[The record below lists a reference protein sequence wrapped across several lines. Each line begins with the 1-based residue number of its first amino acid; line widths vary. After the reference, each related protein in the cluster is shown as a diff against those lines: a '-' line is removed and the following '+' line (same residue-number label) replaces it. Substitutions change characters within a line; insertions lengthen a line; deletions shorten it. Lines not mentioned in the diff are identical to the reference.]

1 MTISQI
7 IEEIY
12 NNKAFN
18 QLINKYNRPELRDD
32 LKHHVIMELYKM
44 PEEKIIELH
53 TKGDLIKLTLV
64 ITRNNFKSN
73 TSRFYKEYINSGL
86 TKSFTRLQECDDTLD
101 SLIDDE
107 DDEDDNIYLDDV
119 KVIADVRQLLD
130 NQYADFLKNNYHKT
144 IFELFYFKKL
154 TQIEIGKLTGVKVKT
169 ISSSIRKTLE
179 YMKKELNK

>member
-1 MTISQI
+1 MTTTTKIM
-7 IEEIY
+7 EEIY

-18 QLINKYNRPELRDD
+18 QLINKYSRPDLRDD
-32 LKHHVIMELYKM
+32 LKHHVILEIYKM
-44 PEEKIIELH
+44 GDDKIIELH
-53 TKGDLIKLTLV
+53 TKGDLIKLTLA

-101 SLIDDE
+101 SLI

-179 YMKKELNK
+179 YMKKKLNK